1 MDWSIWLV
9 LKIGHPR
16 ASPCHHRFHYAKIV
30 ISLDDLGIPLCRK
43 PYIHTH
49 IYIYINCSVAL
60 NLYTRVTIPMQ
71 CGAQLCLLVLF
82 YPWIYFKE
90 PFQHPYAP
98 INHSEMG
105 VMFAKQ
111 SSQSRSNGGF
121 DHLSHGDF
129 LRMMQNIRKGKIKYL
144 GWHMWIF
151 GWHLALLFMFP
162 TLISMVDVLF
172 FLTYLNINGW
182 CCFPYVS

>member
-1 MDWSIWLV
+1 MLRLSLVWMIWGYPFVGNL
-9 LKIGHPR
+9 I
-16 ASPCHHRFHYAKIV
+16 
-30 ISLDDLGIPLCRK
+30 
-43 PYIHTH
+43 YIH